1 MYRDSICSPEYPAA
15 WLLFGMAFSLAMA
28 HFFSFTW
35 SKIATVIFYLV
46 PFVWVSMIIWHRRG
60 ILLGIGRIDVLF
72 ALFVLVVLVSSSA
85 MQGGFVETTRKYIL
99 YMPFM
104 MVIPYLCGRLMRVPD
119 IAQLLRVTMVAG
131 LAMLPLL
138 LLDRFTSPGRDSGR
152 WPFFGLD
159 HGALLAGSLLAV
171 ALVALCVSTLDF
183 PNPSE
188 RNNRRLRAIQYCL
201 IGLMTAFLVWLTAR
215 GFLLASLVGVA
226 VTCLSARQHAIWR
239 RVGLLAAVL
248 TIVGLSL
255 SVLPKVDPYFGRMSA
270 APMDISSLT
279 ESVPGATGPISGATG
294 PILGEASCQPFKEG
308 NNSVAMRW
316 VLYQEA
322 VAMFVAHPYWGV
334 GSAQFG
340 VYSCTGPMG
349 FPHSTILQGFAELGL
364 VGGGLLVGLLA
375 LATVTLVR
383 PFLYGGQGSN
393 WSAGAF
399 VLALFAA
406 FLVEDQIYGNYFMS
420 AGTWL
425 MLGIAARMRV
435 NNNHGGESRG

>member
-1 MYRDSICSPEYPAA
+1 MKFPPRFSCPAYPAA
-15 WLLFGMAFSLAMA
+15 WLLFGMLFTQAMA
-28 HFFSFTW
+28 HFMAIPW
-35 SKIATVIFYLV
+35 PQLATVAVYTVAL
-46 PFVWVSMIIWHRRG
+46 VWVSVLAWRGRRHVWPVTMLDG
-60 ILLGIGRIDVLF
+60 
-72 ALFVLVVLVSSSA
+72 LFVGFVSLVSVSLVF
-85 MQGGFVETTRKYIL
+85 QGGVWGEMGTFARYL
-99 YMPFM
+99 PFM
-104 MVIPYLCGRLMRVPD
+104 VVVPYLCGRLMRVSD
-119 IAQLLRVTMVAG
+119 IALFMRVTLIAG
-131 LAMLPLL
+131 MTILPLL
-138 LLDRFTSPGRDSGR
+138 LIDRFTSPGRDSGR

-201 IGLMTAFLVWLTAR
+201 IGLMTAFLVWLTTR

-279 ESVPGATGPISGATG
+279 ESVPGATGPI
-294 PILGEASCQPFKEG
+294 LGEASCQPFKEG

-334 GSAQFG
+334 GSARFG

-393 WSAGAF
+393 WSEGAF